1 MINQIKV
8 FIFGKDGAAKDYSR
22 IVNAELGNM
31 LVWRTLE
38 KKYLPSLPHHDWML
52 TDKDSYISRIDAYG
66 FTKEEYQNNLQDIWM
81 LIFDNRLA
89 VDEKI
94 VLESTFSQVLIK
106 REDFE
111 RAADAF
117 DNFKYGGN
125 QGLQANVL
133 REFADD
139 ENVVAVG
146 WSNSVN
152 KGWGEKGEAGEA
164 YNLNTGEEHRFIE
177 MGDYD
182 E

>member
-8 FIFGKDGAAKDYSR
+8 FIFGKDGIANNHCR
-22 IVNAELGNM
+22 IVDAERGNM
-31 LVWRTLE
+31 FVWRTLE
-38 KKYLPSLPHHDWML
+38 QKYLPSLPHNDWML

-66 FTKEEYQNNLQDIWM
+66 LTKEEYQNNLQDIWM
-81 LIFDNRLA
+81 LIFDNRLT

-106 REDFE
+106 REDFK
-111 RAADAF
+111 RVADAF
-117 DNFKYGGN
+117 DNFKHGGN
-125 QGLQANVL
+125 QGLQADIL
-133 REFADD
+133 RKFVDD
-139 ENVVAVG
+139 EAVDAIG

-152 KGWGEKGEAGEA
+152 IGWDEKGENGES